1 MVRNVRENL
10 ILSGMICIVFG
21 AFLSVGGVLSM
32 GAVIGVS
39 GVLLFVIGMS
49 TPSQRTMNKEDIA
62 AWKPSAEQLP
72 DANRIMYRVD
82 VTIDEPKK
90 TTILCGP
97 CGVVTE
103 LDGERPTCLL
113 YTSDAADDSLRVR
126 TEVITLLRPRRGT
139 SCMQDM

>member
-10 ILSGMICIVFG
+10 ILSGMICIAFG
-21 AFLSVGGVLSM
+21 GFLTIGGVLSM
-32 GAVIGVS
+32 GVIIGVS
-39 GVLLFVIGMS
+39 GVFLFVIGMGTS
-49 TPSQRTMNKEDIA
+49 SNQTLAPAEIA

-97 CGVVTE
+97 CGTVTE
-103 LDGERPTCLL
+103 LDGDRPSQFTCPSCNRQL
-113 YTSDAADDSLRVR
+113 YVN
-126 TEVITLLRPRRGT
+126 EEE
-139 SCMQDM
+139 

>member
-1 MVRNVRENL
+1 
-10 ILSGMICIVFG
+10 MICIAFG

-39 GVLLFVIGMS
+39 GLLLFIIGMS
-49 TPSQRTMNKEDIA
+49 TPSQRTMSEQDIA
-62 AWKPSAEQLP
+62 AWTPSSEQLP

-97 CGVVTE
+97 CGSVTE
-103 LDGERPTCLL
+103 LDGDRPTSFTCPACNTFL
-113 YTSDAADDSLRVR
+113 YED
-126 TEVITLLRPRRGT
+126 EEE
-139 SCMQDM
+139 

>member
-1 MVRNVRENL
+1 MIVRLVGSE
-10 ILSGMICIVFG
+10 MCIRDR
-21 AFLSVGGVLSM
+21 
-32 GAVIGVS
+32 
-39 GVLLFVIGMS
+39 LLFVIGMS
-49 TPSQRTMNKEDIA
+49 TPSQRTMNEEDIA

-103 LDGERPTCLL
+103 LDGDRPTSFTCPACKTFL
-113 YTSDAADDSLRVR
+113 YED
-126 TEVITLLRPRRGT
+126 EEE
-139 SCMQDM
+139 